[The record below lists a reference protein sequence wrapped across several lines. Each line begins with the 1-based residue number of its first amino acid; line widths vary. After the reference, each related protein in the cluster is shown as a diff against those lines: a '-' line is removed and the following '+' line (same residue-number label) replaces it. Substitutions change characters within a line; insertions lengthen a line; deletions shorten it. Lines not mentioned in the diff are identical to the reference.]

1 MMNDFIALIS
11 NVGFPIAACT
21 YLAVSLK
28 PAVDKLKEA
37 VDNNTSIM
45 ERLLDRSERKE

>member
-1 MMNDFIALIS
+1 MNDFITLIS

-21 YLAVSLK
+21 YLALSLT
-28 PAVDKLKEA
+28 PAVDRLKEA